1 MVDQNTIVSMTN
13 ANFTEST
20 YTNNKKKKIPSECI
34 LKAKPNYILYT
45 DDFFIF

>member
-20 YTNNKKKKIPSECI
+20 YTNNNKKNTVRMYFKS
-34 LKAKPNYILYT
+34 KAQLYIVYR
-45 DDFFIF
+45 